1 MEPLNRDP
9 HLWQQAKARAKF
21 QSHVVVYVLVNA
33 GLWVIWAFSP
43 RHTETLP
50 WPVWVAAFWGIGL
63 VLRGVA
69 AYGGC
74 GQEQRTL
81 REYQRLQ
88 QKQGLGEEQRG
99 A

>member
-1 MEPLNRDP
+1 MEPVNRDP

-21 QSHVVVYVLVNA
+21 KSHVVVYVLVNA
-33 GLWVIWAFSP
+33 GLWVIWALNPKSSD
-43 RHTETLP
+43 LVP

-63 VLRGVA
+63 VLRGAA
-69 AYGGC
+69 AYGGFSE
-74 GQEQRTL
+74 EQRTL

-88 QKQGLGEEQRG
+88 QQQQDSQRG